1 MAPRWLEHP
10 LTKGIP
16 LDSPLT
22 TERRR
27 AIVAGKPFL
36 RQIYDEWYRSL
47 AQRLPSGPGR
57 VLELG
62 SGAGFFDEYVP
73 DVIRSE
79 VFHCSGLDV
88 IADACQLPFAA
99 DSLRAIVMTDVFH
112 HVPDVRRFMREASRS
127 VRPGGVIAMVEPWST
142 TWSRFIYSRFHH
154 EAFRPDVGP
163 WEFEATGPLSS
174 ANGALPWIVFS
185 RDRATFEREF
195 PQWTVEEITPGM
207 PLRYLLSGGIS
218 LRALMPG
225 WSFAAWRGV
234 ERLMLPLMDEVAMF
248 ATISLRR
255 SDVPA
260 HV

>member
-10 LTKGIP
+10 LTRGMSSDI
-16 LDSPLT
+16 PLT
-22 TERRR
+22 TELRRT
-27 AIVAGKPFL
+27 IVTGKPFL
-36 RQIYDEWYRSL
+36 RRIYDEWYTTL
-47 AQRLPSGPGR
+47 AQRIPSGAGR
-57 VLELG
+57 VLEVG
-62 SGAGFFDEYVP
+62 SGAGFFQEYVR

-79 VFHCSGLDV
+79 VFHCSELDV

-99 DSLRAIVMTDVFH
+99 GSLRAIVMTDVFH
-112 HVPDVRRFMREASRS
+112 HVPDVRAFMREASRS

-142 TWSRFIYSRFHH
+142 TWSRFVYGRFHH
-154 EAFRPDVGP
+154 EPFRTDVAR

-185 RDRATFEREF
+185 RDRAMFEREF
-195 PQWTVEEITPGM
+195 PQWTVEDITPGM

-225 WSFAAWRGV
+225 WSFIAWRGV
-234 ERLMLPLMDEVAMF
+234 ERMMRPLMDEVAMF
-248 ATISLRR
+248 ATITLRR

-260 HV
+260 HG

>member
-1 MAPRWLEHP
+1 M
-10 LTKGIP
+10 P

-27 AIVAGKPFL
+27 AIVASKPFL
-36 RQIYDEWYRSL
+36 RQIYDEWYRAL
-47 AQRLPSGPGR
+47 AHRVPSGPGR

-62 SGAGFFDEYVP
+62 SGAGFFEEYVP

-79 VFHCSGLDV
+79 VFPCSGLDV

-127 VRPGGVIAMVEPWST
+127 VRCGGVVAMVEPWST
-142 TWSRFIYSRFHH
+142 TWSRFIYRRLHH
-154 EAFRPDVGP
+154 EPFRTDVTR

-174 ANGALPWIVFS
+174 ANGALPWIVFA

-195 PQWTVEEITPGM
+195 PQWTVEEIQPGM

-225 WSFAAWRGV
+225 WSFPAWRRV
-234 ERLMLPLMDEVAMF
+234 ERLMLPLMDDIAMF
-248 ATISLRR
+248 ATITLRR
-255 SDVPA
+255 SDVPTQL
-260 HV
+260 

>member
-1 MAPRWLEHP
+1 MVPRWLEHP
-10 LTKGIP
+10 LTKGMP

-22 TERRR
+22 TELRRT
-27 AIVAGKPFL
+27 IIAGKPFL
-36 RQIYDEWYRSL
+36 RRIYDEWYRSL
-47 AQRLPSGPGR
+47 AHRIPPGPGR

-62 SGAGFFDEYVP
+62 SGAGFFEEYVP
-73 DVIRSE
+73 AVIRSE
-79 VFHCSGLDV
+79 VFQCSDVDV

-112 HVPDVRRFMREASRS
+112 HVPDVRRFMGEASRA
-127 VRPGGVIAMVEPWST
+127 VRSGGVIAMIEPWST
-142 TWSRFIYSRFHH
+142 TWSRFIYGRLHH
-154 EAFRPDVGP
+154 EPFRPDAER
-163 WEFEATGPLSS
+163 WEFDATGPLSS
-174 ANGALPWIVFS
+174 ANGALPWIVFA

-225 WSFAAWRGV
+225 WSFIAWRGV
-234 ERLMLPLMDEVAMF
+234 ERMMRPLMDEVAMF
-248 ATISLRR
+248 ATITLRR

-260 HV
+260 EV

>member
-10 LTKGIP
+10 LTKGMP

-22 TERRR
+22 TELRRT
-27 AIVAGKPFL
+27 IIAGKPFL
-36 RQIYDEWYRSL
+36 RRIYDEWYRAL
-47 AQRLPSGPGR
+47 AHRIPSGDGR

-62 SGAGFFDEYVP
+62 SGAGFFEEYVP

-79 VFHCSGLDV
+79 VFHCSDVDV

-127 VRPGGVIAMVEPWST
+127 VRRGGVIAMVEPWSS
-142 TWSRFIYSRFHH
+142 TWSRFIYGRFHH
-154 EAFRPDVGP
+154 EPFRTDVTR

-174 ANGALPWIVFS
+174 ANGALPWIVFA
-185 RDRATFEREF
+185 RDRTTFEREF
-195 PQWTVEEITPGM
+195 PQWTVEDITPGM

-234 ERLMLPLMDEVAMF
+234 ERMMVPLMNELAMF
-248 ATISLRR
+248 AMITLRR
-255 SDVPA
+255 SAVPA
-260 HV
+260 HF

>member
-36 RQIYDEWYRSL
+36 RRIYDEWYRDL
-47 AQRLPSGPGR
+47 AQRVPSGPGR

-62 SGAGFFDEYVP
+62 SGAGFFEKYLP

-79 VFHCSGLDV
+79 VFECADV
-88 IADACQLPFAA
+88 DLIADARQLPFAS

-112 HVPDVRRFMREASRS
+112 HVPDVRRFMREASRT
-127 VRPGGVIAMVEPWST
+127 VRHGGVIAMVEPWST
-142 TWSRFIYSRFHH
+142 TWSRFAYSRFHH
-154 EAFRPDVGP
+154 EPFRPGVTR

-174 ANGALPWIVFS
+174 ANGALPWIVFV

-195 PQWTVEEITPGM
+195 PQWIVEEITPGM

-218 LRALMPG
+218 LRTLMPG
-225 WSFAAWRGV
+225 WTFAAWRGV
-234 ERLMLPLMDEVAMF
+234 ERLLMPVMDDVAMF
-248 ATISLRR
+248 ATIILRR
-255 SDVPA
+255 GDVP
-260 HV
+260 